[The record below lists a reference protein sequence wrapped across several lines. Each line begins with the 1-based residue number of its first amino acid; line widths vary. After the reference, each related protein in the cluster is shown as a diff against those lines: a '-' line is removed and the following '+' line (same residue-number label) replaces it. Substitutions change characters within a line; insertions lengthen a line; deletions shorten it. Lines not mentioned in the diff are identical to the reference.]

1 MNLSTEQA
9 SAGRIPSNRHGG
21 YTAQMNPRLALTS
34 AVFVIALP
42 LALSGCGNK
51 GPLVLPGAPAETTV
65 PAESSAPAPASEAT
79 VPTPEPAPETTAPAP
94 PASGTP
100 AR

>member
-1 MNLSTEQA
+1 MWQEPATRD
-9 SAGRIPSNRHGG
+9 RIPSNRHGG
-21 YTAQMNPRLALTS
+21 YTARMNRRLALTS

-65 PAESSAPAPASEAT
+65 PAETPTPAPAPEAT
-79 VPTPEPAPETTAPAP
+79 VPASKTTPPAP

>member
-1 MNLSTEQA
+1 MWHEPA
-9 SAGRIPSNRHGG
+9 SSGCIPSNRHGG
-21 YTAQMNPRLALTS
+21 YTARMNRRLALTS
-34 AVFVIALP
+34 AVFVIVLP

-65 PAESSAPAPASEAT
+65 PAETSAPATAPETT